1 MRKSGKIWQ
10 HSFQKLDLLQQKN
23 DQGLCKIDEA
33 AKLVNGF
40 WKADTIDA
48 PKKIQRY
55 ANIPHLYKNL
65 DLNFKIAESE
75 TSAGAG
81 RALCLF
87 AKMMAVRDSVE
98 DLIGG
103 GWLR

>member
-1 MRKSGKIWQ
+1 MHI
-10 HSFQKLDLLQQKN
+10 
-23 DQGLCKIDEA
+23 IDP
-33 AKLVNGF
+33 
-40 WKADTIDA
+40 
-48 PKKIQRY
+48 PKKISRC
-55 ANIPHLYKNL
+55 ANILHLCKNL
-65 DLNFKIAESE
+65 IAESE

-103 GWLR
+103 VPTIRYQMG